1 MLKNAGLHIKIV
13 TALAT
18 KAKGLNRKELLRITG
33 LTNNGA
39 FSIALEELESCGFI
53 RRYEPFG
60 KPRMNPTGRLQRDAL
75 FQLVDFYTLFYFRF
89 IRTNRYRDEHFW
101 TTSQNTPLHASWS
114 GYAFEMLC
122 LDHVRQIKAALGIAG
137 VQTLVC
143 SWSSST
149 VDKGAQIDLVIDR
162 KDETANLC
170 EMKYYSTVFA
180 IDKGYEE
187 KLRNKIAAF
196 REETNTRKSLMLT
209 FVTTYG
215 LKENMYS
222 GCVQSQVLLDDL
234 FKE

>member
-1 MLKNAGLHIKIV
+1 M
-13 TALAT
+13 
-18 KAKGLNRKELLRITG
+18 
-33 LTNNGA
+33 
-39 FSIALEELESCGFI
+39 
-53 RRYEPFG
+53 
-60 KPRMNPTGRLQRDAL
+60 
-75 FQLVDFYTLFYFRF
+75 
-89 IRTNRYRDEHFW
+89 W
-101 TTSQNTPLHASWS
+101 
-114 GYAFEMLC
+114 
-122 LDHVRQIKAALGIAG
+122 QIKAALGIAG

-143 SWSSST
+143 LWSSST

-162 KDETANLC
+162 KDETVNLC